1 VVRVVALAWQG
12 RHVQSSAE
20 DAAHALPGDAV
31 HKGAGKADGRHG
43 LLAMQQRDVDEGAAI
58 SRAASWG
65 EGRSKAE
72 LSRLVI
78 VELQPIRG
86 EVVTIIDGDF
96 DRHRV
101 QAISIQRQRGH
112 VA

>member
-1 VVRVVALAWQG
+1 MP
-12 RHVQSSAE
+12 SSAE
-20 DAAHALPGDAV
+20 DATHALPGDAV
-31 HKGAGKADGRHG
+31 QKGAGKTDGRHG

-58 SRAASWG
+58 SRAASRD

-72 LSRLVI
+72 LRRLVE

-86 EVVTIIDGDF
+86 EVVTTIDGDF
-96 DRHRV
+96 DWHRV

>member
-86 EVVTIIDGDF
+86 EVMTIIDGDF

>member
-12 RHVQSSAE
+12 RHIQSSAE

>member
-1 VVRVVALAWQG
+1 
-12 RHVQSSAE
+12 
-20 DAAHALPGDAV
+20 V

-78 VELQPIRG
+78 VEVQPIRG
-86 EVVTIIDGDF
+86 EVVTMIDGDF

>member
-78 VELQPIRG
+78 VEVQPIRG
-86 EVVTIIDGDF
+86 EVVTMIDGDF

>member
-12 RHVQSSAE
+12 RHIQSSAE

-78 VELQPIRG
+78 VEVQPIRG
-86 EVVTIIDGDF
+86 EVVTMIDGDF